1 VEIAAPATTAVHAG
15 LISSENSADRTAHR
29 PHPMVASDRRSAR
42 RRLPPALPFPILPG
56 MSAHPLGSDTI
67 AAIATPPGRGAVALL
82 RVSGPGALAVLRRLA
97 PSLAEASAPRRQR
110 LLALRHPETGELLD
124 RALAT
129 WFPAP
134 GSYTG
139 EDTVEITTH
148 GGVLTPQLVLDALLA
163 AGARA
168 AEPGEF
174 TRRAY
179 LNGKLDLLQ
188 AEAVLDLIDGRSRA
202 LHRAAVHQ
210 MERGLSRRVAELRD
224 AVIGTEALIA
234 YSIDFPEEDE
244 PPVPPERVRASAGD
258 VLGRLDALLATA
270 PEGELLRDGALTV
283 LAGRPNSGKS
293 SLFNALLGVERAI
306 VTDVPGTTR
315 DALEASVT
323 LDGYPFRL
331 VDTAGLRETAD
342 RVEEIGI
349 EVARRYLAAADIV
362 LFCVEAGREMDDD
375 ERKFIGE
382 IDRARVIVV
391 RTKADLHRAAP
402 DADPVDGVRS
412 ILGSSSDAD
421 PVDGARSVVVASPD
435 ADPVDDVRSILG
447 SSPDADPVGGAQSVR
462 VTSSDADAV
471 DDVRSVLGSSPDAD
485 PVDDVR
491 SVRVAA
497 AEGAGL
503 TELRDALLA
512 MAFGGI
518 LGEPGEAPLVTRA
531 RHARALRAAR
541 DEIAGFLEAMELS
554 IPMELAATHLRAA
567 AGSLEDL
574 IGAVS
579 IEDVLDRVFGQF
591 CVGK

>member
-1 VEIAAPATTAVHAG
+1 
-15 LISSENSADRTAHR
+15 
-29 PHPMVASDRRSAR
+29 
-42 RRLPPALPFPILPG
+42 
-56 MSAHPLGSDTI
+56 MSTHPLGTDTI

-82 RVSGPGALAVLRRLA
+82 RVSGPGAPGILRRLA
-97 PSLAEASAPRRQR
+97 GSADGDPEPRRQR
-110 LLALRHPETGELLD
+110 LIALRHPETGELLD
-124 RALAT
+124 RALVT

-139 EDTVEITTH
+139 EDTVEIATH

-244 PPVPPERVRASAGD
+244 PPVPPERVRASAVD
-258 VLGRLDALLATA
+258 VLRRLDALLATA

-331 VDTAGLRETAD
+331 VDTAGLRDTAD

-362 LFCVEAGREMDDD
+362 LFCVEAGREMEED
-375 ERKFIGE
+375 ERRFIGE
-382 IDRARVIVV
+382 IESARVVVV
-391 RTKADLHRAAP
+391 RTKADLIGERGQGTG
-402 DADPVDGVRS
+402 DSGKGDQDGDGDPVRT
-412 ILGSSSDAD
+412 IH
-421 PVDGARSVVVASPD
+421 
-435 ADPVDDVRSILG
+435 
-447 SSPDADPVGGAQSVR
+447 
-462 VTSSDADAV
+462 
-471 DDVRSVLGSSPDAD
+471 
-485 PVDDVR
+485 
-491 SVRVAA
+491 VAA
-497 AEGAGL
+497 TEGAGL
-503 TELRDALLA
+503 PELRDALLA

-518 LGEPGEAPLVTRA
+518 LGEPGEEPLVTRT

-541 DEIAGFLEAMELS
+541 DELAAFLEAME
-554 IPMELAATHLRAA
+554 IDVPMELAATHLRAA
-567 AGSLEDL
+567 AGALEDL